1 MDNKEFKTRL
11 IHRSKSF
18 SINMWKLIDN
28 FPQKNFSLEIIARQI
43 LRSATSIGANI
54 VGAQAS
60 SSKKDF
66 INFLH
71 YALKSANETKY
82 WLELLLESG
91 KLESENIVNLL
102 KEADELANI
111 LGSVLL
117 TLKGRK

>member
-1 MDNKEFKTRL
+1 MDNQEFKTLL
-11 IHRSKSF
+11 IKRSKAFSLDIWRLLDNLPSNSF
-18 SINMWKLIDN
+18 SFN
-28 FPQKNFSLEIIARQI
+28 IIAKQL

-54 VGAQAS
+54 IEAQAS

-91 KLESENIVNLL
+91 KVKNNDLEKIY
-102 KEADELANI
+102 KESCELGNI
-111 LGSVLL
+111 LGSVILK
-117 TLKGRK
+117 LKGRK